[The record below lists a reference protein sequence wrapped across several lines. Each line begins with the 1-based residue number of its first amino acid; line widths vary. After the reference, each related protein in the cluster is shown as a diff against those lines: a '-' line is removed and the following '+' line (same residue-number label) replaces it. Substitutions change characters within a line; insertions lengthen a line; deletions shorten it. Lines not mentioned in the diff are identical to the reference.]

1 MIALLP
7 REQDASSIVVVFV
20 VMTAIYSVF
29 GVICAVVA
37 PSRGRSPIGWFFIGV
52 ATQCL
57 GVRLVCLRPNL
68 KREEER
74 RRRRDAETRKLRE
87 QLKKE
92 RQTADERHNAN
103 RTRLGIHDRA
113 LRVDTSSADGPQ
125 LANAGSPPP
134 VPASLPP
141 PVEAAWY
148 FASGGERLGPV
159 PTSRLKQLWLDKR
172 IDDDVLVWKDGMGDW
187 TPINEIVDL
196 LDDGPMGSAP
206 MEA

>member
-57 GVRLVCLRPNL
+57 GVILVFLLPNL
-68 KREEER
+68 KLEEDR

-92 RQTADERHNAN
+92 RKKREKEER
-103 RTRLGIHDRA
+103 RQEIKVRRLSMPFN
-113 LRVDTSSADGPQ
+113 LEVMTVQ
-125 LANAGSPPP
+125 
-134 VPASLPP
+134 
-141 PVEAAWY
+141 EA
-148 FASGGERLGPV
+148 
-159 PTSRLKQLWLDKR
+159 K
-172 IDDDVLVWKDGMGDW
+172 
-187 TPINEIVDL
+187 
-196 LDDGPMGSAP
+196 
-206 MEA
+206 

>member
-1 MIALLP
+1 M
-7 REQDASSIVVVFV
+7 
-20 VMTAIYSVF
+20 
-29 GVICAVVA
+29 
-37 PSRGRSPIGWFFIGV
+37 
-52 ATQCL
+52 
-57 GVRLVCLRPNL
+57 
-68 KREEER
+68 
-74 RRRRDAETRKLRE
+74 
-87 QLKKE
+87 
-92 RQTADERHNAN
+92 
-103 RTRLGIHDRA
+103 
-113 LRVDTSSADGPQ
+113 
-125 LANAGSPPP
+125 
-134 VPASLPP
+134 PASLPP